1 MLPVSCVVD
10 EGEAVAAGATRP
22 SASSDGLLVTPP
34 PSSPSA
40 AMVRVC
46 RSVMSRAVV
55 LDAAALAGRRE
66 AEAEAEAE
74 AGRSAG
80 AWADRLLGTYSLRV
94 MSSFVVVV
102 GGGWRGE
109 AGEEEEEE

>member
-1 MLPVSCVVD
+1 
-10 EGEAVAAGATRP
+10 
-22 SASSDGLLVTPP
+22 
-34 PSSPSA
+34 
-40 AMVRVC
+40 
-46 RSVMSRAVV
+46 MSRAAV
-55 LDAAALAGRRE
+55 LDAAALAGRR
-66 AEAEAEAE
+66 EAEAEAE